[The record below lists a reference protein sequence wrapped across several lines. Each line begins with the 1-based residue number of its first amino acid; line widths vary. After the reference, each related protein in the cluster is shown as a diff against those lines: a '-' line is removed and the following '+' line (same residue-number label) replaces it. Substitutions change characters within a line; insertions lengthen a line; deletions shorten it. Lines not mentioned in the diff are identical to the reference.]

1 MPSKIFAHLLRK
13 QVVSSEASQEQPQQ
27 IIMASNDDIEKGKTD
42 HLKSMKS
49 ASINALFKKSRKMN
63 KISTTE
69 KTKPSG
75 KKYAVER

>member
-1 MPSKIFAHLLRK
+1 
-13 QVVSSEASQEQPQQ
+13 
-27 IIMASNDDIEKGKTD
+27 MASNDDIEKGKTD

-69 KTKPSG
+69 KTKPLG
-75 KKYAVER
+75 KKYAFERQKQLISILVLAVLI